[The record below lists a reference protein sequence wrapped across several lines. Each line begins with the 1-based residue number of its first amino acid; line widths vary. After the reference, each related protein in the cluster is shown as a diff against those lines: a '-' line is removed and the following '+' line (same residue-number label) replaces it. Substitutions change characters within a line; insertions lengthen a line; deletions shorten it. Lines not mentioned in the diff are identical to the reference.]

1 MEEVTGQGQSALPWV
16 HAGIRVTIQKVTQT
30 RLLSFS
36 PVCLLQS
43 QRGSGSLGPATKGAS
58 GALSQFW
65 GVSVACFIVHQGG
78 ESWKGVYGAGIE
90 AVRRTLSLFT
100 VWTQL
105 IFGWNC
111 VCYILPQVPGEAGLQ
126 DTEIFLAVM
135 KRLFILTWLPEVC
148 FAAAHTHNNW
158 SGGKKTEVTFWQ
170 CHTALSRTLFAPF
183 SPVLF
188 LRSLSLSWHVCT
200 FPFLERRR
208 TMTGKSGAFMK
219 KWSNRSEQKGRG

>member
-1 MEEVTGQGQSALPWV
+1 MTSSILTSQFILTSLLYGVMEEVTGQGQSALPWV

-100 VWTQL
+100 VWKQL

-111 VCYILPQVPGEAGLQ
+111 MCYILPQVPGEAGLQ
-126 DTEIFLAVM
+126 DTDFSCCHETTVYLDLIA
-135 KRLFILTWLPEVC
+135 RGLFC
-148 FAAAHTHNNW
+148 SSTH
-158 SGGKKTEVTFWQ
+158 
-170 CHTALSRTLFAPF
+170 P
-183 SPVLF
+183 
-188 LRSLSLSWHVCT
+188 
-200 FPFLERRR
+200 
-208 TMTGKSGAFMK
+208 
-219 KWSNRSEQKGRG
+219 